1 MENEAAVQRVET
13 SMPTI
18 ALETSLRSKRQLGL
32 LLGVHGPHTPRGKQI
47 ADGFVRLVEKTILEY
62 QSSRERLLAFLKDG
76 ITDDYFRA
84 QDHFETGIQSLHR
97 TIAYLDRL
105 RSMGFRQADGTAFI
119 PRPRALEVLRDDIK
133 AKVREL
139 RDFAEHL
146 DQDIVGA
153 RIPPEAE
160 IGIHLG
166 WEKASLNGAEI
177 TYTDFVRWV
186 GQLHHFA
193 VLLSR
198 VHITVGP
205 APALPKTDRNA

>member
-1 MENEAAVQRVET
+1 MENESAVQRVDA

-47 ADGFVRLVEKTILEY
+47 ANGFVRLVEKTILEY

-76 ITDDYFRA
+76 IADDYFRA
-84 QDHFETGIQSLHR
+84 QDHFETSTQSLHR
-97 TIAYLDRL
+97 AITYLDRL
-105 RSMGFRQADGTAFI
+105 RGMGFRQVDGTAFV
-119 PRPRALEVLRDDIK
+119 PRPRELEVLRDDIK

-139 RDFAEHL
+139 RDFIEHL
-146 DQDIVGA
+146 DQDIVGE

-160 IGIHLG
+160 IGMHLG

-177 TYTDFVRWV
+177 TYSDFARWV

-205 APALPKTDRNA
+205 APSLSETARNA

>member
-1 MENEAAVQRVET
+1 
-13 SMPTI
+13 MPTI
-18 ALETSLRSKRQLGL
+18 TLETSLRSKRQLGL

-62 QSSRERLLAFLKDG
+62 QSSRERLLAFLKEG
-76 ITDDYFRA
+76 IADDYCRA
-84 QDHFETGIQSLHR
+84 QDHFETSIQSLHR
-97 TIAYLDRL
+97 AITYLDRL
-105 RSMGFRQADGTAFI
+105 RGMGLRQADGTAFV
-119 PRPRALEVLRDDIK
+119 PRPRELEVLRDDIK

-153 RIPPEAE
+153 RIPPGAE

-198 VHITVGP
+198 VHITVSP
-205 APALPKTDRNA
+205 APAYETEHNA

>member
-1 MENEAAVQRVET
+1 MENEAAVQRVEAN
-13 SMPTI
+13 MPTI
-18 ALETSLRSKRQLGL
+18 TLETSLRSKRQLGL

-62 QSSRERLLAFLKDG
+62 QSSRERLFAFLKDG
-76 ITDDYFRA
+76 IADDYFRA
-84 QDHFETGIQSLHR
+84 QDHFETSIQSLHR
-97 TIAYLDRL
+97 TITYLDRL
-105 RSMGFRQADGTAFI
+105 RGMGFRQADGTAFV
-119 PRPRALEVLRDDIK
+119 PRPRELEVLRDDIK

-153 RIPPEAE
+153 RIPPDVE

-166 WEKASLNGAEI
+166 WEQASLNGAEI

-205 APALPKTDRNA
+205 VPALPEPEHNA